1 MDKKEANY
9 KIEFI
14 IKFTWYDDEKIQLA
28 TSSSNDFALTLDHGS
43 FDALLER
50 VKIAIYDIAE
60 NDLRYNGKIN
70 LKLEVD
76 RIINMDVV
84 VSV

>member
-1 MDKKEANY
+1 M
-9 KIEFI
+9 EFI
-14 IKFTWYDDEKIQLA
+14 VRFTWYDDEKIWLA
-28 TSSSNDFALTLDHGS
+28 TSSSDDFAMTLDHGS

-60 NDLRYNGKIN
+60 NDLGHKGEIK

-76 RIINMDVV
+76 RIVNMDIK
-84 VSV
+84 VSA